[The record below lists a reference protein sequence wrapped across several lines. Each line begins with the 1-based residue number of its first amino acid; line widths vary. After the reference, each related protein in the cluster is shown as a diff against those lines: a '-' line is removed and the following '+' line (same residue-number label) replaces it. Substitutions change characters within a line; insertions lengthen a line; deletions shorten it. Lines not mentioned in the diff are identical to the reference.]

1 MVTLYRQDGDCTSPF
16 LICFTLP
23 HYLHRSNLLF
33 MCAHAALAPSS
44 ANSSRRRQECRRPFP
59 PAPLSE
65 TYAPWEIP
73 IPGFPR
79 VLSSVSFAIFR
90 PKITGEKWVK
100 NIAYALGIGNRSK
113 VQIFAYAILGLRMLV
128 ESGNGQIFAY
138 APLYL
143 RMLVK
148 SGNVLIFAYAIFSA
162 NVRSE

>member
-1 MVTLYRQDGDCTSPF
+1 M
-16 LICFTLP
+16 
-23 HYLHRSNLLF
+23 
-33 MCAHAALAPSS
+33 
-44 ANSSRRRQECRRPFP
+44 
-59 PAPLSE
+59 
-65 TYAPWEIP
+65 
-73 IPGFPR
+73 
-79 VLSSVSFAIFR
+79 LSSVSFTFFR
-90 PKITGEKWVK
+90 PKTTGEKRV
-100 NIAYALGIGNRSK
+100 NDIAYALGIGNRSK